1 MINPIKRAA
10 KVVPRKTP
18 FQSGASNLTGKAKA
32 LVENQPFKETLKGEV
47 KKFNSGANPYK
58 PKGGG
63 VFGKSGSAHMTLRE
77 FAKLAV
83 EKEKEFKTAPSEKT
97 VQDFFVRNPNPNDKK
112 FHAFAEK
119 NKVNT
124 HKAEALAYRLA
135 TKQVKF
141 QRGGKSNEP
150 GPKHYD
156 PKQMKAGI
164 EVEAEHTPDVDSRK
178 KISADHLSEV
188 KNSRYYDVLRIAE
201 KLNEKIS
208 PLNKEKQTKALKDFA
223 RSSESIRSHA

>member
-1 MINPIKRAA
+1 MINPIARAA
-10 KVVPRKTP
+10 KVMPRKTP
-18 FQSGASNLTGKAKA
+18 FQSGASKLTGKAKA
-32 LVENQPFKETLKGEV
+32 MVENKPFKDALKGQV
-47 KKFNSGANPYK
+47 KKFNLGANPYK

-119 NKVNT
+119 KKVNT

-164 EVEAEHTPDVDSRK
+164 KVEAEHSPDLETQKKVSR
-178 KISADHLSEV
+178 DHLSEF
-188 KNSRYYDVLRIAE
+188 KDYYIPHLRDLE
-201 KLNEKIS
+201 NKLKAKK
-208 PLNKEKQTKALKDFA
+208 KE
-223 RSSESIRSHA
+223 